1 MPNVIN
7 ATGDIVGEREVPAIF
22 QGEFDGNLSVVY
34 RAVHREFANMRAGT
48 ASTRKRDEVAGGGRK
63 PWRQKGT
70 GRARQGSIR
79 SPQWRHGGVAFG
91 PQPRSY
97 VEALNKK
104 ERRVAFLAALAD
116 RFRNDAV
123 TLLEAGDFGIG
134 KTAAIAKMLFG
145 SAKGARSGPTTLIV
159 CRPDEPH
166 SGEIARLCRNLQR
179 VSITDDGALD
189 VKDVLRFER
198 LIFTTAAYDALT
210 DRLTADRRGDSQRG
224 GAQMSLGDK
233 VPEVKAKRQ
242 SVARSATRNSEGAQ
256 PSLGGK
262 VPEVKAKRQ
271 SVARSATRTS
281 KESRDGRP

>member
-7 ATGDIVGEREVPAIF
+7 ATGDVVGEREIPAIF
-22 QGEFDGNLSVVY
+22 EAEFDGKLSVVY

-104 ERRVAFLAALAD
+104 ERRVAFLAAVAD

-123 TLLEAGDFGIG
+123 TLLETGEFGIG
-134 KTAAIAKMLFG
+134 KTAALAKMLFG
-145 SAKGARSGPTTLIV
+145 SAKGARSGPKTLII
-159 CRPDEPH
+159 CRRDEPH

-210 DRLTADRRGDSQRG
+210 ERLTGDPRGDSQRG
-224 GAQMSLGDK
+224 GAQ
-233 VPEVKAKRQ
+233 PI
-242 SVARSATRNSEGAQ
+242 
-256 PSLGGK
+256 LGGK

-271 SVARSATRTS
+271 SVARSATRNS
-281 KESRDGRP
+281 KESRDGRT